1 MVPSV
6 VSWSGRSPGK
16 PWEHGTWYLS
26 SVWATK
32 APSFS
37 WVMSVSFAAFE
48 TPEQLI
54 WGKRKITVIAP
65 CPGATEHKAGL
76 HISDLIEDAAVVNF
90 QHFAGFYTHLSQS
103 RPSAPVSG
111 AHSRKTSKHTQ
122 ASKQGSDVQLVCGCC
137 WIISLLQKINWKHL
151 KNLISS
157 LGLSHPSDWW
167 YRSIFPV

>member
-6 VSWSGRSPGK
+6 VSWRGRSPGK

-26 SVWATK
+26 SIWATK

-48 TPEQLI
+48 IPEQLI

-103 RPSAPVSG
+103 QLSAPVSG
-111 AHSRKTSKHTQ
+111 AHSQKTSKDM
-122 ASKQGSDVQLVCGCC
+122 QGSKRPWCTTGMWMLLNNFTFTKDQLETF
-137 WIISLLQKINWKHL
+137 KKP
-151 KNLISS
+151 NLFF
-157 LGLSHPSDWW
+157 
-167 YRSIFPV
+167 RT